1 MQPIF
6 PAYPKGAS
14 LSFGAMGWLSVTQED
29 TGTRVGLG
37 ECMRRIVERWAIPLP
52 DLPVDRDS

>member
-6 PAYPKGAS
+6 PAYLKGAS
-14 LSFGAMGWLSVTQED
+14 LSFGAMGGSVTQEGA
-29 TGTRVGLG
+29 GTRVGLG
-37 ECMRRIVERWAIPLP
+37 ERMRRIVERWAIPLP